1 MPGHKN
7 KKENGKMREVYKVE
21 YYDSKQ
27 LDWIPFSRHK
37 NESSAIINADVVSK
51 SRKTRARVILGKC
64 IIHEAENG
72 LEWVCNTKKM
82 LPPKLCA

>member
-1 MPGHKN
+1 MPGRQD
-7 KKENGKMREVYKVE
+7 KKENEKMREIYRVE
-21 YYDSKQ
+21 YYNPKQ
-27 LDWIPFSRHK
+27 NDWVTFSRHK

-82 LPPKLCA
+82 LPPKICV

>member
-7 KKENGKMREVYKVE
+7 KKEWENEKMREIYKVE

-51 SRKTRARVILGKC
+51 SRKTRARVISGRS
-64 IIHEAENG
+64 IIYEAENG
-72 LEWVCNTKKM
+72 L
-82 LPPKLCA
+82 A